1 MTNAAVDPR
10 VADLV
15 QAGKIRFALF
25 LPQYT
30 RDLETNELRG
40 LGTGFVALE
49 IGRVI
54 AERIGVEVLVIEQ
67 PTPPAAIECLK
78 GGACDVAFL
87 GIEPSRAAQVD
98 FSPPFIQFDY
108 TFLTPSGSLLRSTAD
123 ADRPGIR
130 IAVVRNHASTMALSR
145 IIKHAELIGAEIPD
159 QAFAMLRGG
168 SVDAFAQPRD
178 TLLDYSAKLPGSRVL
193 EDPYGV
199 NLVGMA
205 VPKGH
210 TARREYFTEFIA
222 QAKAAGLIDRA
233 IEHGGLR
240 GFQVPR

>member
-1 MTNAAVDPR
+1 MKLRRSESGMTNAAVDPR

-30 RDLETNELRG
+30 RDPETNELRG

-49 IGRVI
+49 IGRVL

-78 GGACDVAFL
+78 AGACDVAFL

-123 ADRPGIR
+123 ADRLGIR
-130 IAVVRNHASTMALSR
+130 
-145 IIKHAELIGAEIPD
+145 
-159 QAFAMLRGG
+159 
-168 SVDAFAQPRD
+168 
-178 TLLDYSAKLPGSRVL
+178 
-193 EDPYGV
+193 
-199 NLVGMA
+199 
-205 VPKGH
+205 
-210 TARREYFTEFIA
+210 
-222 QAKAAGLIDRA
+222 
-233 IEHGGLR
+233 
-240 GFQVPR
+240 